1 MGLKHFSTVSNESVG
16 PELGPRVALHT
27 LAFLPVVTRLTLAF
41 DTENSGHIGDG
52 QWSQQALGKLW
63 MWGQGS
69 QSPPTAAENYSSQH
83 DFLKILCPP
92 YRLGHQD
99 TETEKREVIR
109 TRRRTGKK

>member
-52 QWSQQALGKLW
+52 Q
-63 MWGQGS
+63 
-69 QSPPTAAENYSSQH
+69 
-83 DFLKILCPP
+83 
-92 YRLGHQD
+92 
-99 TETEKREVIR
+99 
-109 TRRRTGKK
+109 